1 MKIKL
6 FDAVSLHNVVSQLN
20 ISCLDNDVEKLSL
33 IRLTVRLKQYAQQW
47 QDTVDTARTMA
58 ADQSNALLN
67 KEAQTELEISD
78 DLLISPESAE
88 KLAVANTANLATGAL
103 TYILEYLVKS

>member
-20 ISCLDNDVEKLSL
+20 INCLDNDAEKLSL

-47 QDTVDTARTMA
+47 QDTVDTARAMA
-58 ADQSNALLN
+58 SEQANALLN

-78 DLLISPESAE
+78 DLLISPGSAE

-103 TYILEYLVKS
+103 TYILEYLSKS